1 MENNNYLIYSI
12 EDDPNISH
20 LVNIA
25 LSKQGYIVKSF
36 TKFSEFDEEFKRVKP
51 NMILL
56 DLMLP
61 EISVEEILKKI
72 REKDEYDDIEII
84 IISAKN
90 LTINKVDGL
99 DLGADDYLSKPFD
112 VLELISR
119 VNARSRRHLKKKK
132 STIRG
137 YYFDSKNN
145 VLSKN
150 GKEIKLTNGEAIILF
165 ELFKHIGETVKRDD
179 LFIAL
184 WGEGNSYETRIL
196 DAHIKEIRRKF
207 GEDKD
212 LIETVYGNGYKLKNE

>member
-1 MENNNYLIYSI
+1 MENNYLIYSI

-20 LVNIA
+20 LINIA
-25 LSKQGYIVKSF
+25 LSKQGYTVKSYSNY
-36 TKFSEFDEEFKRVKP
+36 SEFYEDFKSKKP

-61 EISVEEILKKI
+61 EISGEEILRRI

-119 VNARSRRHLKKKK
+119 VNARSRRHLKKKQ
-132 STIRG
+132 STVRD
-137 YYFDSKNN
+137 YYFDLKNKVLYKNN
-145 VLSKN
+145 E
-150 GKEIKLTNGEAIILF
+150 EIKLTNGESTLLF
-165 ELFKHIGETVKRDD
+165 ELFKHIGETVKRED
-179 LFIAL
+179 LFVAL
-184 WGEGNSYETRIL
+184 WGENTSYETRIL
-196 DAHIKEIRRKF
+196 DAHIKEIRKKF
-207 GEDKD
+207 GEDSD
-212 LIETVYGNGYKLKNE
+212 LIETIYGTGYKLKNE

>member
-20 LVNIA
+20 LINIA

-36 TKFSEFDEEFKRVKP
+36 TKFSEFDEEFRKVKP

-61 EISVEEILKKI
+61 EISGEEILKKI

-150 GKEIKLTNGEAIILF
+150 GTEIKLTNGEAIILF
-165 ELFKHIGETVKRDD
+165 ELYKHIGETVRRDD

>member
-1 MENNNYLIYSI
+1 MENNYLIYSI

-20 LVNIA
+20 LINIA
-25 LSKQGYIVKSF
+25 LSKQGYTVKSYSNY
-36 TKFSEFDEEFKRVKP
+36 SEFYEDFKSKKP

-61 EISVEEILKKI
+61 EISGEEILRRI

-119 VNARSRRHLKKKK
+119 VNARSRRYLKKKQ
-132 STIRG
+132 STVRD
-137 YYFDSKNN
+137 YYFDLKNKVLYKNN
-145 VLSKN
+145 E
-150 GKEIKLTNGEAIILF
+150 EIKLTNGESTILF
-165 ELFKHIGETVKRDD
+165 ELFKHIGETVKRED
-179 LFIAL
+179 LFVAL
-184 WGEGNSYETRIL
+184 WGENTSYETRIL
-196 DAHIKEIRRKF
+196 DAHIKEIRKKF
-207 GEDKD
+207 GEDSD
-212 LIETVYGNGYKLKNE
+212 LIETIYGTGYKLKNE

>member
-1 MENNNYLIYSI
+1 MENNYLIYSI

-20 LVNIA
+20 LINIA

-36 TKFSEFDEEFKRVKP
+36 IKFSEFAEEFNKAKP

-61 EISVEEILKKI
+61 EISGEEILKKI
-72 REKDEYDDIEII
+72 RENEKYDDIEII

-137 YYFDSKNN
+137 YYFDTKNKI
-145 VLSKN
+145 LSKN
-150 GKEIKLTNGEAIILF
+150 GEEVNLTNGEAIILF
-165 ELFKHIGETVKRDD
+165 ELFKNVGNVVKRED
-179 LFIAL
+179 LFVAL
-184 WGEGNSYETRIL
+184 WGEDTSYETRIL
-196 DAHIKEIRRKF
+196 DAHIKEIRRKL
-207 GEDKD
+207 GPNKD
-212 LIETVYGNGYKLKNE
+212 LIETIYGSGYKLKNE

>member
-1 MENNNYLIYSI
+1 MENNNFLIYSI

-20 LVNIA
+20 LINIA
-25 LSKQGYIVKSF
+25 LTKQGYTVKSF
-36 TKFSEFDEEFKRVKP
+36 VKFSDFKEEFNKVKP
-51 NMILL
+51 NMVLL

-61 EISVEEILKKI
+61 EISGEEILKKI

-137 YYFDSKNN
+137 YYFDLKNKT
-145 VLSKN
+145 LSKD
-150 GKEIKLTNGEAIILF
+150 GEEIKLTNGEATILF
-165 ELFKHIGETVKRDD
+165 ELFKHLGETVKRED

-184 WGEGNSYETRIL
+184 WGEDTCYETRIL
-196 DAHIKEIRRKF
+196 DAHIKEIRRKL
-207 GEDKD
+207 GDDKD

>member
-1 MENNNYLIYSI
+1 MENNSFLIYSI

-20 LVNIA
+20 LINIA
-25 LSKQGYIVKSF
+25 LTKQGYTIKSF
-36 TKFSEFDEEFKRVKP
+36 VKFSEFKEEFNKVKP
-51 NMILL
+51 NMVLL

-61 EISVEEILKKI
+61 EISGEEILKKI

-137 YYFDSKNN
+137 YYFDLKNKT
-145 VLSKN
+145 LSKD
-150 GKEIKLTNGEAIILF
+150 GEEIKLTNGEATILF
-165 ELFKHIGETVKRDD
+165 ELFKHLGETVKRED

-184 WGEGNSYETRIL
+184 WGEDTCYETRIL
-196 DAHIKEIRRKF
+196 DAHIKEIRRKL
-207 GEDKD
+207 GDDKD

>member
-1 MENNNYLIYSI
+1 MENNSFLIYSI

-20 LVNIA
+20 LINIA
-25 LSKQGYIVKSF
+25 LTKQGYTVKSF
-36 TKFSEFDEEFKRVKP
+36 VKFSDFKEEFNKVKP
-51 NMILL
+51 NMVLL

-61 EISVEEILKKI
+61 EISGEEILKKI

-137 YYFDSKNN
+137 YYFDLKNKT
-145 VLSKN
+145 LSKD
-150 GKEIKLTNGEAIILF
+150 GEEIKLTNGEATILF
-165 ELFKHIGETVKRDD
+165 ELFKHLGETVKRED

-184 WGEGNSYETRIL
+184 WGEDTSYETRIL
-196 DAHIKEIRRKF
+196 DAHIKEIRRKL
-207 GEDKD
+207 GDDKD
-212 LIETVYGNGYKLKNE
+212 LIETIYGNGYKLKNE

>member
-1 MENNNYLIYSI
+1 MENSYLIYSI

-20 LVNIA
+20 LINIA

-36 TKFSEFDEEFKRVKP
+36 TKFSEFDEEFKKVKP

-61 EISVEEILKKI
+61 EISGEEILKKI
-72 REKDEYDDIEII
+72 RSKDEYDDIEII

-137 YYFDSKNN
+137 YYFDLKNRTLYKDN
-145 VLSKN
+145 E
-150 GKEIKLTNGEAIILF
+150 EIKLTNGEATVLY
-165 ELFKHIGETVKRDD
+165 ELFKHIGETVKRED

-184 WGEGNSYETRIL
+184 WGENISYETRIL
-196 DAHIKEIRRKF
+196 DAHIKEIRKKL
-207 GEDKD
+207 GEDSD

>member
-1 MENNNYLIYSI
+1 MENNYLIYSI
-12 EDDPNISH
+12 EDDPSISH
-20 LVNIA
+20 LINIA
-25 LSKQGYIVKSF
+25 LSKQGYVVKSF
-36 TKFSEFDEEFKRVKP
+36 AKFSEFDEEFKKVKP

-61 EISVEEILKKI
+61 EISGEEILKKI
-72 REKDEYDDIEII
+72 RSKDEYDDIEII
-84 IISAKN
+84 IISAKD

-119 VNARSRRHLKKKK
+119 VNARSRRYLKKKK

-137 YYFDSKNN
+137 YYFDLKNRTLYKDN
-145 VLSKN
+145 E
-150 GKEIKLTNGEAIILF
+150 EIKLTNGEATVLY
-165 ELFKHIGETVKRDD
+165 ELFKHVGETVKRED

-184 WGEGNSYETRIL
+184 WGENISYETRIL
-196 DAHIKEIRRKF
+196 DAHIKEIRKKL
-207 GEDKD
+207 GEDSD

>member
-1 MENNNYLIYSI
+1 MENNNFLIYSI

-20 LVNIA
+20 LINIA
-25 LSKQGYIVKSF
+25 LTKQGYTIKSF
-36 TKFSEFDEEFKRVKP
+36 VKFSEFKEEFNKVKP
-51 NMILL
+51 NMVLL

-61 EISVEEILKKI
+61 EISGEEILKKI

-137 YYFDSKNN
+137 YYFDLKNKT
-145 VLSKN
+145 LSKD
-150 GKEIKLTNGEAIILF
+150 GEEIKLTNGEATILF
-165 ELFKHIGETVKRDD
+165 ELFKHLGETVKRED

-184 WGEGNSYETRIL
+184 WGEDTCYETRIL
-196 DAHIKEIRRKF
+196 DAHIKEIRRKL
-207 GEDKD
+207 GDDKD